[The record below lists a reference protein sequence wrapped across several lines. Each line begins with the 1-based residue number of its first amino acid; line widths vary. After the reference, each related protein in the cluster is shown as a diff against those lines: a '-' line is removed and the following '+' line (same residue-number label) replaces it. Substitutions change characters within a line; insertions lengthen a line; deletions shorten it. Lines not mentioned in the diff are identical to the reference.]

1 MNQNVFILSLKFILV
16 DLVLNI
22 LYFPVWW
29 YGRGLLKTLFFC
41 GRKIK
46 DANKHLGL
54 GIWVKNLFKPMY
66 GQRDIAG
73 KIISFIMRLVQ
84 IFFRGVFLLIF
95 ILLIFLLILIWLV
108 FPIVIIYQI
117 IGQLFIY

>member
-1 MNQNVFILSLKFILV
+1 MKQNIFFISLKFILV
-16 DLVLNI
+16 DLVLDI
-22 LYFPVWW
+22 LYFPLWW
-29 YGRGLLKTLFFC
+29 YGRGFLKTLFFC

-46 DANKHLGL
+46 DASGRLGL
-54 GIWVKNLFKPMY
+54 GVWVKNLFKPMY

-84 IFFRGVFLLIF
+84 IFFRGLSLLIF
-95 ILLIFLLILIWLV
+95 ILLIFLLILAWLIL
-108 FPIVIIYQI
+108 PIVIIYQI